1 MHHQLT
7 NKYQETPSS
16 PSRSD
21 QSAPIEYTSGSL
33 TDVLVSVS
41 LSPGQL
47 ALNVPHWLTILKGNE
62 SLMSRTSTHLIL
74 LFLAVVA
81 ISLRAVPLSWNEV
94 KAIQP
99 LKYLPEEAAVI
110 PAAETEQRNIPLTL
124 PAALNDTEDDVLI
137 RAAVPHT
144 IIPDRSRAE
153 ISTYTVQGGDTVFGI
168 AAKFGLTPETIL
180 WANSDLED
188 NPDWLAVGRELT
200 ILPVNGVYHQVGG
213 GDTVEGIAATY
224 KTTPEAIID
233 FDLNELDPDDP
244 VIKAGQWLVVPGGSK
259 PFVPRTVVAFSGTV
273 PADAT
278 VGTGAFGWPASGT
291 IFQGYWSGHQA
302 IDVAAWVGAPVLAA
316 DSGHVVFSG
325 WDNTGYGNTVVI
337 DHGNGFQTLY
347 AHLDAYYV
355 NAGDNVVKGQQIA
368 DMGSTGNST
377 GPHLH
382 FEVRQSTILRNPVG
396 FVP

>member
-110 PAAETEQRNIPLTL
+110 PVTETEQRNIPLTL

-244 VIKAGQWLVVPGGSK
+244 VIEAGQWLVVPGGSK

-396 FVP
+396 FLP

>member
-7 NKYQETPSS
+7 NKYQKEPSS

-21 QSAPIEYTSGSL
+21 QNAPIEYASPGLSGI
-33 TDVLVSVS
+33 LVSIS

-47 ALNVPHWLTILKGNE
+47 ALNAPHWLRILKGDE

-74 LFLAVVA
+74 LFLAIIA
-81 ISLRAVPLSWNEV
+81 ISLRTVPLSWNEV

-99 LKYLPEEAAVI
+99 LKYVPEEAPVV
-110 PAAETEQRNIPLTL
+110 PAIETEQNIPLTL

-153 ISTYTVQGGDTVFGI
+153 ISTYAVQSGDTVFGI
-168 AAKFGLTPETIL
+168 AARFGLTPETIL

-188 NPDWLAVGRELT
+188 NPDWLAVGRDLT

-213 GDTVEGIAATY
+213 GDTIEGIAATY
-224 KTTPEAIID
+224 KTQPQAIID
-233 FDLNELDPDDP
+233 FELNELDPDDP
-244 VIKAGQWLVVPGGSK
+244 VIQAGQWLVVPGGSK

-278 VGTGAFGWPASGT
+278 KGTGAFGWPASGT

-302 IDVAAWVGAPVLAA
+302 IDVAAWVGAPVIAA
-316 DSGHVVFSG
+316 DSGHVIFSG
-325 WDNTGYGNTVVI
+325 WDNTGYGYTVVI
-337 DHGNGFQTLY
+337 DHGNGFQTVY

-355 NAGDNVVKGQQIA
+355 NAGDNVAKGQPIA

-382 FEVRQSTILRNPVG
+382 FEVRQSTVLRNPVG
-396 FVP
+396 FLP